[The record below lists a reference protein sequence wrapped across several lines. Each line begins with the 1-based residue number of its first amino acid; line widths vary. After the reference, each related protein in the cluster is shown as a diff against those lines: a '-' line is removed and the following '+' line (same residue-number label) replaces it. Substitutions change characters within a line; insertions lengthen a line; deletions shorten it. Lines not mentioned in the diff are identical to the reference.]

1 MRIEDWNVIH
11 DMMVT
16 ATVELFDSLALPI
29 SYRGPVSHRA
39 VRWSESLSI
48 IGLTGHLRG
57 ALILSIP
64 AELVSRCHPARSS
77 APEDLADWLSEL
89 ANLLL
94 GQVKSKLLVHGVSIE
109 LSLPLTISATAF
121 RFERFSGA
129 PVVHEFTH
137 GDRPLQVAF
146 EAVGDENLQLGPERA
161 AAAIPVGEFI
171 SF

>member
-1 MRIEDWNVIH
+1 MRIEDWDVIH
-11 DMMVT
+11 DMMVA

-29 SYRGPVSHRA
+29 SYRGPVSLRA
-39 VRWSESLSI
+39 MRWSESLSI
-48 IGLTGHLRG
+48 IGLTGPLRG
-57 ALILSIP
+57 ALVLSIP
-64 AELVSRCHPARSS
+64 AELVSRCHPTRSG
-77 APEDLADWLSEL
+77 APEDLGDWLAEL

-94 GQVKSKLLVHGVSIE
+94 GRVKSKLLVHGVSIE

-129 PVVHEFTH
+129 PVVYGFVH
-137 GDRPLQVAF
+137 GDCPLQVAL
-146 EAVGDENLQLGPERA
+146 EAIGDQDLQLGPARA

>member
-11 DMMVT
+11 DMLVN
-16 ATVELFDSLALPI
+16 ATVELFASLGLPV
-29 SYRGPVSHRA
+29 SYQGPVSHRA

-64 AELVSRCHPARSS
+64 AELVSRCHPSRSR
-77 APEDLADWLSEL
+77 APDDLGDWLAEL

-94 GQVKSKLLVHGVSIE
+94 GRLKSKLLVHGLSIE
-109 LSLPLTISATAF
+109 LSIPLTLSATAF

-129 PVVHEFTH
+129 PAVYEFVH
-137 GDRPLQVAF
+137 DDCPLHVAF
-146 EAVGDENLQLGPERA
+146 EAIGDENLQLGPERA
-161 AAAIPVGEFI
+161 TAAIPVGEII